1 MVSRHFS
8 LDDLSFE
15 HEEQVKSYLKFFR
28 SKREVQLKEIEACFE
43 DQREMMFDEMY
54 SKEDVEKMLG
64 SLCSSVRS
72 SAQTDLKET
81 VNMSMLVLRQLLEE
95 AESEEI
101 EMNLDMTVVED
112 QSLLSEVN
120 KLAVD
125 APTRR
130 DRKQKKVKL
139 DGIRDEHQTMMKEFD
154 GVKADNKK
162 LSRLNKEL
170 TKQLKDLMKTETD
183 LRRDSNSLKAQ
194 LETMRRRV
202 GEGNSSAGSKVS
214 SSPGRGGGGGGAGD
228 DYASLQ
234 AELKEC
240 KALLKAQGID
250 SEQARD
256 EALDRVVKTKQFK
269 EFRRQFQKKNEQIE
283 TLRERLARYESE
295 ADEHGLEIHS
305 EVEGKK

>member
-120 KLAVD
+120 MLTSSD
-125 APTRR
+125 HFC
-130 DRKQKKVKL
+130 
-139 DGIRDEHQTMMKEFD
+139 GIRCGLCSQ
-154 GVKADNKK
+154 
-162 LSRLNKEL
+162 
-170 TKQLKDLMKTETD
+170 
-183 LRRDSNSLKAQ
+183 
-194 LETMRRRV
+194 
-202 GEGNSSAGSKVS
+202 
-214 SSPGRGGGGGGAGD
+214 
-228 DYASLQ
+228 
-234 AELKEC
+234 
-240 KALLKAQGID
+240 ID
-250 SEQARD
+250 VTPTFVHARC
-256 EALDRVVKTKQFK
+256 RSY
-269 EFRRQFQKKNEQIE
+269 
-283 TLRERLARYESE
+283 LAT
-295 ADEHGLEIHS
+295 I
-305 EVEGKK
+305 